1 MTAQIG
7 NQVITLHIFPNI
19 LRSKGNQTTKFG
31 QLIDYSMR
39 KGFFFKKP
47 YTEYGGET
55 HPRAFSEKLKLS
67 NL

>member
-39 KGFFFKKP
+39 KGFFFQKTIHRIWWRNSSQSLFCKIKI
-47 YTEYGGET
+47 E
-55 HPRAFSEKLKLS
+55 
-67 NL
+67 

>member
-55 HPRAFSEKLKLS
+55 RPRAFSEKLKLS